1 MKVMAHS
8 PRVRRPDT
16 PADSAQGAGLE
27 SVPEEFVIT
36 RPVQLSERGAE
47 TLRAEMAEDG
57 PPPSDKLRALL
68 RGVRR

>member
-1 MKVMAHS
+1 MNLMAQS
-8 PRVRRPDT
+8 PRIRRPD
-16 PADSAQGAGLE
+16 ADSVQGVDLE

-36 RPVQLSERGAE
+36 RPVQLSERGAR

-57 PPPSDKLRALL
+57 SPPSDKLRVLL